1 MEAEDELA
9 EEVAKDMRQ
18 LEPAP
23 HAEESI
29 KSRMNRAVGIDS
41 VQYDASVMPYAG
53 EPVIIEAEFTELKQ
67 SAR

>member
-1 MEAEDELA
+1 
-9 EEVAKDMRQ
+9 MRQ

-53 EPVIIEAEFTELKQ
+53 EPVIIEVEFTELEAIRKVKT
-67 SAR
+67 